1 MITVFFYPG
10 TLSRLYFPR
19 SKEVHLDYSTY
30 AANLIISCSR
40 ALPFATI
47 FSQYYSEKKFL
58 FRISLGSSSACAFFV
73 SRRVAHQKRICDDLI
88 SKRPA
93 QEACIMHGTDADPI
107 QQPQKAIAEP
117 SPGGKW
123 FRFARD
129 NPLG

>member
-1 MITVFFYPG
+1 MITVFFHPG

-93 QEACIMHGTDADPI
+93 Q
-107 QQPQKAIAEP
+107 AEGRERHA
-117 SPGGKW
+117 SCMELTLI
-123 FRFARD
+123 RFSSRKK
-129 NPLG
+129 L